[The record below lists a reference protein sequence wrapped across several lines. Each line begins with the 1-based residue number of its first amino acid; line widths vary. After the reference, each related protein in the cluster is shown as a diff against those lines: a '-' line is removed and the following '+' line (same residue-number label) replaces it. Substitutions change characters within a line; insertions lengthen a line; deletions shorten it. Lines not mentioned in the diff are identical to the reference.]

1 MADSG
6 NNMTI
11 SIKQKKRK
19 TPKQTPRPI
28 LVYGNWFQFRAG
40 ERLTRSRAVES
51 RMLLSVHRGSGVFR
65 INGKDYPAGTGS
77 WFFLPWAHA
86 IEYAAD
92 AADPFLVGGL
102 HVIPDHDHGYPVRN
116 QVAHEKGDRLAG
128 VRYRRDAD
136 LLCGTH
142 LLEGSFAPRH
152 CRLRALV
159 VYLIESFDPQR
170 PDEAKQRQ
178 SAEWLLEE
186 IGIALEDK
194 PPLGPKPR
202 PEVLARV
209 EAHVRQNL
217 HKPLNVPGLA
227 RVGKCSVAGIH
238 RLFRHWH
245 DETPAKWIAGERIE
259 QAAYLLRTTRSPV
272 KNIAE
277 DVGIPDQFQFS
288 RFFKRHAGCS
298 PREYRKRQGIL

>member
-1 MADSG
+1 M
-6 NNMTI
+6 
-11 SIKQKKRK
+11 
-19 TPKQTPRPI
+19 
-28 LVYGNWFQFRAG
+28 
-40 ERLTRSRAVES
+40 
-51 RMLLSVHRGSGVFR
+51 
-65 INGKDYPAGTGS
+65 
-77 WFFLPWAHA
+77 
-86 IEYAAD
+86 
-92 AADPFLVGGL
+92 
-102 HVIPDHDHGYPVRN
+102 RN
-116 QVAHEKGDRLAG
+116 QVAHEKSDRLAG
-128 VRYRRDAD
+128 VNYRRDAD
-136 LLCGTH
+136 LLCGKH

-178 SAEWLLEE
+178 SAEWLLKE
-186 IGIALEDK
+186 IGIALEDT

-217 HKPLNVPGLA
+217 DKPLSVPGLA

-245 DETPAKWIAGERIE
+245 DEAPAKWIAGERIE